1 MYEGVGADLLDRVP
15 WAEGFDFPLSVV
27 RYVCD

>member
-15 WAEGFDFPLSVV
+15 WAEGFDFPLSAV
-27 RYVCD
+27 RYVRD